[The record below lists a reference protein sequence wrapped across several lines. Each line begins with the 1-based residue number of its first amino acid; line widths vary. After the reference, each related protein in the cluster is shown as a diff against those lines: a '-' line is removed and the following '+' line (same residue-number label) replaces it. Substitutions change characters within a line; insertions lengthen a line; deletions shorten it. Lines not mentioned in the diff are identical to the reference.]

1 MKIKEL
7 LSDLNQIAPFFLQEE
22 YDNSGVQFVDLEEKI
37 QKILICLD
45 VTEEIILEA
54 LEKRCNVIL
63 AHHPLLFHPVTR
75 ITRQENPVIYQL
87 LCHKINLIAF
97 HTNFDLAENGLNDY
111 VGQLLGLTR
120 AGSLKA
126 ASEKIFKL
134 AVYVPEQYHHLL
146 QEALFQAGAGK
157 IGNYSETSFSFTG
170 KGSFKPLTGSAPF
183 LGNVGQREEVS
194 EIKLETIFYERY
206 LDGIITALHK
216 NHPYE
221 EPAYDVFELTLKPP
235 AGIGFIAKLET
246 AQSLSAFAKNVKNR
260 WKIPYLRVIQANN
273 KKLRTIALCA
283 GSGGS
288 LIKEA
293 FEQKADLFIT
303 GDINYHLALQAKEM
317 GLNILDVEHFHSEKF
332 FVPAIKSKLTQLDF
346 PGDLLVPSQKMVS
359 PFRLL

>member
-22 YDNSGVQFVDLEEKI
+22 YDNSGVQFADLEEKI
-37 QKILICLD
+37 QKILICLN

-75 ITRQENPVIYQL
+75 ISRQENPVIYQL

-134 AVYVPEQYHHLL
+134 AVYVPEQYHRPL

-221 EPAYDVFELTLKPP
+221 EPAYDIFELTLKPP
-235 AGIGFIAKLET
+235 AGIGLLPKLGI
-246 AQSLSAFAKNVKNR
+246 AQSYQLFQKCNKKQ
-260 WKIPYLRVIQANN
+260 WKIPYLRVIQ
-273 KKLRTIALCA
+273 
-283 GSGGS
+283 
-288 LIKEA
+288 
-293 FEQKADLFIT
+293 
-303 GDINYHLALQAKEM
+303 
-317 GLNILDVEHFHSEKF
+317 
-332 FVPAIKSKLTQLDF
+332 P
-346 PGDLLVPSQKMVS
+346 
-359 PFRLL
+359 